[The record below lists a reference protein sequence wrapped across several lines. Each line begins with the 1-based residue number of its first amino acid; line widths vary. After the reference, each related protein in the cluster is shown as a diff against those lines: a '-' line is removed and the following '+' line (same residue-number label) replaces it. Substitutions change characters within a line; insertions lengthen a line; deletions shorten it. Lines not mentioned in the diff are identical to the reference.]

1 MIYEAHTVGAKAVL
15 LICSLLDTETI
26 KKYIKVCDSL
36 GLTALVEAHDEQELK
51 SALSAGARVIG
62 VNNRN
67 LKTFEV
73 DIHNSINLRKQV
85 PSDVVF
91 VAESGIKTAEDIAEL
106 RDNHVNAVLIG
117 ETFMRSPNKRECLNQ
132 LKGLS

>member
-1 MIYEAHTVGAKAVL
+1 VGAKAVL

-36 GLTALVEAHDEQELK
+36 GLTALVEAHDEQEVK